1 MAFGMVEREPHILI
15 VDDERGLAR
24 VLRTS
29 LEMLDRGYIVKDVPS
44 GEEALLEIG
53 RAEFDL
59 LVCDY
64 WLPGMSGLELIEH
77 VRRKIPDT
85 KALLITGHEVDL
97 DDQIEAL
104 GIIEVMYKPIEVALF
119 IEVVQHALYGEEPD
133 VAPVIDADLGP
144 IPEFDKAMALSHL
157 SSLQIDLGASAVV
170 LVDWT
175 GQTVIESG
183 LLDSSLRFDRL
194 SALLAHN
201 FTATT
206 EIAACLGEQA
216 PSALHYYEGDLYD
229 IYALSV
235 GAHFFMVMVFP
246 GGSQNRMGPVMRY
259 GKRAATGLLEII
271 GPETAPAER
280 PARPAAKPTR
290 AAEKVTKAKPAKKEA
305 EPAAATQVDGMNLDA
320 LDQAL
325 EGEVPDPDAF
335 WEEAAEQEAA
345 QTRTDAISLKE
356 AIELGLIPKDL
367 DLD

>member
-1 MAFGMVEREPHILI
+1 MVEREPHILI

-29 LEMLDRGYIVKDVPS
+29 LEMLERGYIVRDVPS

-64 WLPGMSGLELIEH
+64 WLPGMSGLELIER
-77 VRRKIPDT
+77 VRQRDPDT
-85 KALLITGHEVDL
+85 KTLLITGHNIEF

-104 GIIEVMYKPIEVALF
+104 GIIEVLHKPIEVEYF
-119 IEVVQHALYGEEPD
+119 IEVVQRALYGEPD
-133 VAPVIDADLGP
+133 IAPVIGTELGP

-170 LVDWT
+170 LVDRT
-175 GQTVIESG
+175 GQTIIESG
-183 LLDSSLRFDRL
+183 LLDSGLRFDRL

-201 FTATT
+201 LTATT
-206 EIAACLGEQA
+206 DIAACLGAQT

-229 IYALSV
+229 VYALSV

-246 GGSQNRMGPVMRY
+246 SGSQNRMGPVMRY
-259 GKRAATGLLEII
+259 GKRAATGLLEMV
-271 GPETAPAER
+271 GPELAPATS
-280 PARPAAKPTR
+280 PARPAAKPAR
-290 AAEKVTKAKPAKKEA
+290 AAEKVARAKPAKKEA
-305 EPAAATQVDGMNLDA
+305 EPAAVTQVDDLDLDV

-345 QTRTDAISLKE
+345 EASTDAISLKE

>member
-1 MAFGMVEREPHILI
+1 MIEREPHILI

-29 LEMLDRGYIVKDVPS
+29 LEMLEHGYIVRDVPS

-64 WLPGMSGLELIEH
+64 WLPGMSGLELIER
-77 VRRKIPDT
+77 VRQRVPDT
-85 KALLITGHEVDL
+85 KALLITGHEIDL

-104 GIIEVMYKPIEVALF
+104 GIIEVLYKPFEVDFF
-119 IEVVQHALYGEEPD
+119 IEVVQRALYGEPD
-133 VAPVIDADLGP
+133 ITPVIDADLGP

-170 LVDWT
+170 LVDRT

-183 LLDSSLRFDRL
+183 LPDSGLRFDRL
-194 SALLAHN
+194 SVLLAHN

-229 IYALSV
+229 VYALSV
-235 GAHFFMVMVFP
+235 GAHFLMVMVFP
-246 GGSQNRMGPVMRY
+246 SGSQNRMGPVMRY

-271 GPETAPAER
+271 GPEPAPAA
-280 PARPAAKPTR
+280 PARPAAKPAR
-290 AAEKVTKAKPAKKEA
+290 AAKKVAKAKPAKKEA
-305 EPAAATQVDGMNLDA
+305 EPAATTQVDGLDLDV

-345 QTRTDAISLKE
+345 ETRTDAISLKE

-367 DLD
+367 DSG